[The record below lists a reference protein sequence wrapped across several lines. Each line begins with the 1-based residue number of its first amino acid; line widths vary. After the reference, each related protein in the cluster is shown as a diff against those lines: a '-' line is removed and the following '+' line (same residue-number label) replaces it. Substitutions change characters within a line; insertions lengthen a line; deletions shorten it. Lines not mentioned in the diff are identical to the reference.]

1 LNAFSAGKEGRVAA
15 AANASGLAGR
25 YAGALFDLAREQGVL
40 DEVAADLRGFRD
52 LLGESEDLVRLIRS
66 PVLSREEQ
74 RRALGAVARKA
85 GFQELT
91 AKFLGLAGQKRR
103 AFVLPDVVEAYEAM
117 LADHKG
123 EASASLTSAVALT
136 DEQTEQVKKKI
147 AAFAGKNV
155 SVTTSVDPSLLGGL
169 VVRIGSRMIDASLKT
184 KLHQLELAMKGAA

>member
-1 LNAFSAGKEGRVAA
+1 VAA